1 MRSFIVFCNQNFA
14 YSMGVASSQLVR
26 TVDEDIGMIV
36 SGCEGDSSVHFRNIG
51 AVFCIK
57 KKLQII
63 FKKGSFLLWCQ
74 GTVLEL

>member
-1 MRSFIVFCNQNFA
+1 
-14 YSMGVASSQLVR
+14 MGVASSQLVR
-26 TVDEDIGMIV
+26 TVDEDIGMIA
-36 SGCEGDSSVHFRNIG
+36 SGCEGDSSVHFFNIG

-63 FKKGSFLLWCQ
+63 FKKGRFLLWCQ